1 MDIDLDRRTRPS
13 SRSSSPN
20 GSVDIGHRLK
30 MLRSER
36 RWNLTE
42 AGQRTGIAHST
53 LSKIERNELS
63 PTLGTIQKLADGFGV
78 EITALLA
85 SDHIMPAL
93 GRRSVTRSGD
103 GTALVTGTCR
113 NGWIASDISKKKM
126 LPFKTR
132 VTSHDV
138 NDYSEWQT
146 HSGEIFVYVLS
157 GTLVVYSEYYEPLT
171 LEEGDS
177 VYYDAKMGHKWISSS
192 EADAEV
198 LWIYAD

>member
-85 SDHIMPAL
+85 SDHIVPAL

-103 GTALVTGTCR
+103 GTAHVTGTCK
-113 NGWIASDISKKKM
+113 NDWMASDISKKKM

-138 NDYSEWQT
+138 GDYSEWQT

-171 LEEGDS
+171 LEAGDS
-177 VYYDAKMGHKWISSS
+177 VYYDAKMGHKWISGG